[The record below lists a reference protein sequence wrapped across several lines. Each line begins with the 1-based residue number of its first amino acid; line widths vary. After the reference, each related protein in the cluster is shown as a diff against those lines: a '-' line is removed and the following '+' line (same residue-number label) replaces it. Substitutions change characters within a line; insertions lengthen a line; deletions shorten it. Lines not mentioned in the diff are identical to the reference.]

1 MIDPSDTAVMMIVFN
16 RPEQTRKVFERIREA
31 KPKRLY
37 IAADG
42 IRPNRPDDVAS
53 TIAFLLG
60 RESAYVTGQNIIVDG
75 GFAASIL
82 SHIPGQPGATKSTT
96 PGR

>member
-1 MIDPSDTAVMMIVFN
+1 MARRRAGLVPLRRVGT
-16 RPEQTRKVFERIREA
+16 
-31 KPKRLY
+31 
-37 IAADG
+37 
-42 IRPNRPDDVAS
+42 PDDVAS

-82 SHIPGQPGATKSTT
+82 SHIPGQPRATKSTT
-96 PGR
+96 PTG